1 MIDLLTVKLTD
12 IDNALGGMLG
22 DERIE
27 ELTADIGDTYQVAP
41 AYDIAG
47 DSHLALL
54 LTGNIVPHNITIQL
68 DELTA
73 GHLRIMI
80 DPSNEYTAN
89 LWDLLTVG
97 AYLAEVQS

>member
-1 MIDLLTVKLTD
+1 MTDLLTVKLTD
-12 IDNALGGMLG
+12 IDTALGGMLG

-27 ELTADIGDTYQVAP
+27 ELTAEIGDTYQVAP
-41 AYDIAG
+41 AYTIAG

-54 LTGNIVPHNITIQL
+54 LTGNIVANNITIQL

-73 GHLRIMI
+73 GHLRIMVER
-80 DPSNEYTAN
+80 DYCAN

-97 AYLAEVQS
+97 AYLAESTR